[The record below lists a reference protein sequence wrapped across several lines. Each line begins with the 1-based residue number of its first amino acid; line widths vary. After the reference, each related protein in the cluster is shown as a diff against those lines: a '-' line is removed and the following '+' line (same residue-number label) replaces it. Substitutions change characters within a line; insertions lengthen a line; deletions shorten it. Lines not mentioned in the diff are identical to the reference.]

1 MQHLRDHVICILS
14 LKKLRKPTNQT
25 KSTKKKPPEERNAII
40 RYASM
45 GTRMMIIIGF
55 GVFGGVKLD
64 EYLGLKIPVFTLV
77 LSLLSVSAAIYLSI
91 KDFLKK

>member
-1 MQHLRDHVICILS
+1 M
-14 LKKLRKPTNQT
+14 PTTQS
-25 KSTKKKPPEERNAII
+25 KSTKKKPPEDRNAIM

-45 GTRMMIIIGF
+45 GTQMMVIIGL

-64 EYLGLKIPVFTLV
+64 EYLGWKIPVCTLV

>member
-1 MQHLRDHVICILS
+1 M
-14 LKKLRKPTNQT
+14 PTSQSN
-25 KSTKKKPPEERNAII
+25 STKKKQPEDKNSIM

-45 GTRMMIIIGF
+45 GTQMMVIIGL

-64 EYLGLKIPVFTLV
+64 EYLGWKIPVATLV

-91 KDFLKK
+91 KDFLKRK